1 MAKEKLSMRKFKEV
15 LRLKFET
22 DLSNRQIAKSCS
34 TSHVTVGKYLAL
46 AEQAALS
53 WPLPDNLDD
62 AEIENRLVEHVPRK
76 PSQKPAMP
84 SMQYLHQ
91 ELKRKHVT
99 LQLLWYEYKQQNPD
113 GYQYSYFC
121 ELYSQWVKKLD
132 VCLRQ
137 HHRAGEKAFIDYAGQ
152 TVAIIDSETGTLQCD
167 AQIFI
172 ATLGGPAII
181 PLPKPALL
189 RACQTGLP
197 LTSGPLNFSTAF
209 RKYWCPIILNPVS
222 ANPVAMNPM

>member
-1 MAKEKLSMRKFKEV
+1 MAKEKLSMRKLKEV

-46 AEQAALS
+46 AEKAALS
-53 WPLPDNLDD
+53 WPLPEKLDD
-62 AEIENRLVEHVPRK
+62 AEIEKRLVEHVPRK

-84 SMQYLHQ
+84 PLEYLHQ
-91 ELKRKHVT
+91 ELQRKHVT

-121 ELYSQWVKKLD
+121 ELYNQWVKKLD

-152 TVAIIDSETGTLQCD
+152 TVPIVDPETGTLQCD

-172 ATLGGPAII
+172 ATLGASNYTFAEASASQS
-181 PLPKPALL
+181 LPDWIASHI
-189 RACQTGLP
+189 RAFEFFNGVPEILVP
-197 LTSGPLNFSTAF
+197 DNLKSGITM
-209 RKYWCPIILNPVS
+209 R
-222 ANPVAMNPM
+222 VAMNPM

>member
-1 MAKEKLSMRKFKEV
+1 MRKFKEV

-46 AEQAALS
+46 AEKAALS
-53 WPLPDNLDD
+53 WPLPENLDD
-62 AEIENRLVEHVPRK
+62 TGIENLLVEQTPRK

-91 ELKRKHVT
+91 ELQRKHVT
-99 LQLLWYEYKQQNPD
+99 LQLLWYEYKQHTPD

-121 ELYSQWVKKLD
+121 ELYHQWAKKLD
-132 VCLRQ
+132 VSLRQ

-152 TVAIIDSETGTLQCD
+152 TVPIIDPETGTLQCD

-172 ATLGGPAII
+172 ATLGASNYTFAEASASQS
-181 PLPKPALL
+181 LPDWVASHV
-189 RACQTGLP
+189 RAFEFFDGVPEILVP
-197 LTSGPLNFSTAF
+197 DNLKSGITHPC
-209 RKYWCPIILNPVS
+209 RYEPDVNPR
-222 ANPVAMNPM
+222 